1 MAGTRSRRLALSSKA
16 RNLAALC
23 CLFTGLIAEAA
34 FGQPLER
41 YTFVRPQMGTQVR
54 IVLYAADSTRAAKAA
69 AMAFDR
75 IESLNGLLSDWLID
89 SELSLLSGTYNE
101 QVAVS
106 RDLWNVLSEA
116 QRIAKR
122 SHGHFDVTVGPLT
135 RLWRWSARRNQLPPE
150 DALANA
156 KTAVGYQYLVLDSTE
171 QSVRLTRPDMRL
183 DLGGIAKG
191 FAADEA
197 LSVLLNLGFSAS
209 MVDAGGDIALGA
221 APPQTDGWPIK
232 VLAVDSS
239 GHRVNTAVHLSACG
253 VAASG
258 STYRYLEYE
267 GTRYS
272 HIVNPKTGMGVTF
285 ERIVTVV
292 ASSAMRADAWASAYS
307 VMDADEALQHSKA
320 LFQVDLFMV
329 DRLGDRNVTYFSR
342 DLRLE

>member
-1 MAGTRSRRLALSSKA
+1 MAGTRSRRLALSSRA

-23 CLFTGLIAEAA
+23 CLLTGLIAEAA
-34 FGQPLER
+34 FGQPLDR

-135 RLWRWSARRNQLPPE
+135 RLWRWSARRSQLPPE
-150 DALANA
+150 DALASA
-156 KTAVGYQYLVLDSTE
+156 KTAVGYQYLVMDSTE

-209 MVDAGGDIALGA
+209 MVDAGGDMALGA
-221 APPQTDGWPIK
+221 APPSTQGWPINIT
-232 VLAVDSS
+232 AVDST
-239 GHRVNTAVHLSACG
+239 GHRIPKTIRLSDCA

-272 HIVNPKTGMGVTF
+272 HIISPKTGMGVTF

-307 VMDADEALQHSKA
+307 VMNSDEVLQHAESVS
-320 LFQVDLFMV
+320 QVDLFMV
-329 DRLGDRNVTYFSR
+329 ERLGGRYVMRFNR
-342 DLRLE
+342 DLRAQ